1 MIMNGNKLVSLAL
14 VISVVMFCPL
24 LEAKDRQ
31 GAHLKI
37 TNKDGGKLEGE
48 LIAVKPTS
56 LLLLS
61 GGGSDVSADIAGID
75 TIIIV
80 KKSKVATGLLI
91 GGGVGAAFG
100 VIAGIVSPGFTSR
113 GVAALEGAAVF
124 GGVGA
129 AVGGLTGLIIS
140 QPKTI
145 EIGGM
150 DESGAKAALE
160 KLRKQ
165 ARVPDFK

>member
-1 MIMNGNKLVSLAL
+1 MKGKKLVSLAI

-24 LEAKDRQ
+24 LEAKERQ
-31 GAHLKI
+31 GADLKI
-37 TNKDGGKLEGE
+37 ANKDGGQLEGE

-61 GGGSDVSADIAGID
+61 GGGSDVSADIAGIA
-75 TIIIV
+75 TIKIV
-80 KKSKVATGLLI
+80 KKSKTVTGMLI
-91 GGGVGAAFG
+91 GGGVGAVVGGIIGATEEVE
-100 VIAGIVSPGFTSR
+100 VISR
-113 GVAALEGAAVF
+113 TGNILLGAAVLDAVGLVV
-124 GGVGA
+124 GGV
-129 AVGGLTGLIIS
+129 TGLIIS
-140 QPKTI
+140 PPETI

-160 KLRKQ
+160 KSRKK